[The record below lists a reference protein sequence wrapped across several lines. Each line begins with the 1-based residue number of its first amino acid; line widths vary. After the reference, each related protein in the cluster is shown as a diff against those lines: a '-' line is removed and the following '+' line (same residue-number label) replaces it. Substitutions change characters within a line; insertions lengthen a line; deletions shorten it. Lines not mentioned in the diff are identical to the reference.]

1 MTKRQVALAIGVGS
15 LLLAACGSAAPSP
28 TTTAPTT
35 SVPTTSVPTTLAPT
49 TTMATTTTVA
59 ATENLEVTPAVRQS
73 LLAAGAATDQLPV
86 TDFVGL
92 RAGTTYYAFDP
103 VTDLYYAAAALEA
116 SSTSTSA
123 QVATQDDGAYNLFTR
138 TSPTAA
144 WKVYN
149 NGLGAA
155 QDSVCPITLP
165 AAVLGV
171 WNWKANSCYP
181 PA

>member
-1 MTKRQVALAIGVGS
+1 MTTRRMALAIGVGS

-35 SVPTTSVPTTLAPT
+35 TVPATPAPT
-49 TTMATTTTVA
+49 TTMATTTTVT
-59 ATENLEVTPAVRQS
+59 ATENLQVTPAVRQS
-73 LLAAGAATDQLPV
+73 LLAAGAAADQLPV

-103 VTDLYYAAAALEA
+103 ATDLYYAAAALEA

-149 NGLGAA
+149 DGLGAA
-155 QDSVCPITLP
+155 QDSICPIALP
-165 AAVLGV
+165 GAVLAV